1 MRFPVLLCL
10 LACSPLA
17 QGQESVP
24 APSPDP
30 MSGASPSS
38 ATNSAAPQEAEK
50 KSETP
55 QVVNPTQSKTE
66 KSQDPMAG
74 SPATNSPTPI
84 EEKKNDPMGGAAPAA
99 PQGPMSGSAPV
110 EGQPTPPVA
119 KAPPKPPLTPEL
131 ANLNLPQDV
140 TVENP
145 DPDQVIFLPAG
156 TYRQILRLPIDS
168 PLMQK
173 TQATRNRH
181 GPEIKVEEVST
192 NLASPN
198 LKPIWIR
205 YEGLEKIKIG
215 PDERRGG
222 IDLPVRGP
230 ADLKPRLWYAKSE
243 TADTWSSLFYFVFG
257 GAGYSVANLAG
268 WSAGNTREIPVD
280 FAYRLVRK

>member
-10 LACSPLA
+10 LAWSPLA

-24 APSPDP
+24 APTSDP
-30 MSGASPSS
+30 MAGVNPSP
-38 ATNSAAPQEAEK
+38 ATNSTIPQQAAK
-50 KSETP
+50 KSEAP
-55 QVVNPTQSKTE
+55 QSTSPTQPTTE
-66 KSQDPMAG
+66 KTQDPMAG
-74 SPATNSPTPI
+74 ASTTNSPTPT
-84 EEKKNDPMGGAAPAA
+84 EEKKNEPIDGATPAA
-99 PQGPMSGSAPV
+99 PQDPMSGSAASHD
-110 EGQPTPPVA
+110 QATPSVP

-131 ANLNLPQDV
+131 ANLNLPEDV

-156 TYRQILRLPIDS
+156 TYRQILQLPIDS
-168 PLMQK
+168 PLMQT

-192 NLASPN
+192 NLAPPN
-198 LKPIWIR
+198 LKPIWVR

-215 PDERRGG
+215 LDERRGG

-268 WSAGNTREIPVD
+268 WSAGNTREIPGD
-280 FAYRLVRK
+280 FAYRLIRK

>member
-10 LACSPLA
+10 LACSLFA

-24 APSPDP
+24 APASDP
-30 MSGASPSS
+30 MSGANPSS
-38 ATNSAAPQEAEK
+38 VTNSAVPQGAPE
-50 KSETP
+50 KSEAAQATT
-55 QVVNPTQSKTE
+55 PTQSTTE
-66 KSQDPMAG
+66 KTQDPMANT
-74 SPATNSPTPI
+74 STTNSRAPV
-84 EEKKNDPMGGAAPAA
+84 EEKKNDPMGESTPPT
-99 PQGPMSGSAPV
+99 PQDPMSGSAASH
-110 EGQPTPPVA
+110 GQATPAVA
-119 KAPPKPPLTPEL
+119 KTPPKPPLTPEL

-145 DPDQVIFLPAG
+145 DPDQVVFLPAG
-156 TYRQILRLPIDS
+156 TYRQILQFPIDS

-173 TQATRNRH
+173 TQAARNRH

-192 NLASPN
+192 NLAPPN

-230 ADLKPRLWYAKSE
+230 ADLKPHLWYAKSE

-280 FAYRLVRK
+280 FAYRLIRK

>member
-1 MRFPVLLCL
+1 MRFPILLCL
-10 LACSPLA
+10 LTCSPLA
-17 QGQESVP
+17 QGQESIP
-24 APSPDP
+24 APVPDP
-30 MSGASPSS
+30 MSGANPSS
-38 ATNSAAPQEAEK
+38 VTNSAVPRETPK

-55 QVVNPTQSKTE
+55 QTASPKQPT
-66 KSQDPMAG
+66 QDPMAG
-74 SPATNSPTPI
+74 APTTNLPTPM
-84 EEKKNDPMGGAAPAA
+84 EEKKNDPTEGSAPSM
-99 PQGPMSGSAPV
+99 PQDPMSGSAAS

-131 ANLNLPQDV
+131 ANLNLPEDV

-156 TYRQILRLPIDS
+156 TYRQILQLPIDS

-173 TQATRNRH
+173 TQATRTRR
-181 GPEIKVEEVST
+181 GPEIKVEQVST
-192 NLASPN
+192 NLAPPN
-198 LKPIWIR
+198 LKPIWVR

-268 WSAGNTREIPVD
+268 WSAGNTREIPTD
-280 FAYRLVRK
+280 FNYRLIRK